1 MFSFCS
7 NDDYFGDFNPIEI
20 KSIDND
26 HFDSNITISEENC
39 DSTLPQK
46 TSVTNLS
53 SSSSSGIHQTLDTNN
68 SNDKKNLKLMKNRE
82 CARQSRLRKR
92 ETIEKLFKENTQL
105 KKDVVF
111 LRMRLKENIC
121 YQCKQKITV
130 KVDSKEGPQIVQSNS
145 ISPMKKVLLF
155 TTFATILCLLVNC
168 FYRYSAFT
176 SSSISDNENLRK
188 LNRTNPFVSGKR
200 TDKTKHNTASLF
212 ISYEDYYFITTG
224 RRYELY
230 NEGIDKNGA
239 IRFLKDEEIGT
250 LPVEECPS
258 CMVHLNKTH
267 LVKNKKSKKKKKEL
281 KFKVKM
287 SHTPFDKTNDIL
299 S

>member
-7 NDDYFGDFNPIEI
+7 NDDYFGEFGPIEI
-20 KSIDND
+20 KSIDNE
-26 HFDSNITISEENC
+26 HFDSNITISEEDC

-53 SSSSSGIHQTLDTNN
+53 SSSSSGIHQTVDTNN
-68 SNDKKNLKLMKNRE
+68 SNDKKTLKLMKNRE

-92 ETIEKLFKENTQL
+92 ETIEKLFKENAQL

-111 LRMRLKENIC
+111 LRMS
-121 YQCKQKITV
+121 KQKITV
-130 KVDSKEGPQIVQSNS
+130 KVDNKEGPQIVQSNS

-168 FYRYSAFT
+168 FYRYSVFT

-188 LNRTNPFVSGKR
+188 LNRTNPFVSGKS
-200 TDKTKHNTASLF
+200 TDKAKHNTASLF

-224 RRYELY
+224 KKYEFY
-230 NEGIDKNGA
+230 NEGMDKNGT
-239 IRFLKDEEIGT
+239 IRFLKDEERYS
-250 LPVEECPS
+250 S
-258 CMVHLNKTH
+258 C
-267 LVKNKKSKKKKKEL
+267 
-281 KFKVKM
+281 
-287 SHTPFDKTNDIL
+287 
-299 S
+299 

>member
-7 NDDYFGDFNPIEI
+7 NDDYFGEFGPIEI

-26 HFDSNITISEENC
+26 RLDSNITISEEDC

-53 SSSSSGIHQTLDTNN
+53 SSSSSGIHQTVDTNN
-68 SNDKKNLKLMKNRE
+68 SNDKKSLKLMKNRE

-92 ETIEKLFKENTQL
+92 ETIEKLFKENAQL

-130 KVDSKEGPQIVQSNS
+130 KVDNKEGPQIVQSNS

-155 TTFATILCLLVNC
+155 TTFATILCLLVHC
-168 FYRYSAFT
+168 FYRYSVFT

-188 LNRTNPFVSGKR
+188 LNRTNPFVSGKS
-200 TDKTKHNTASLF
+200 TDKAKHNTANLF

-224 RRYELY
+224 RKYELY
-230 NEGIDKNGA
+230 NEGIDKNGT

-267 LVKNKKSKKKKKEL
+267 LVKNKKSKKKKEL

-287 SHTPFDKTNDIL
+287 SHTPFDKNDFL